1 MASGEIKRYVVT
13 FDFQEENLTDI
24 NELNNNLTRSGFT
37 LTMSDD
43 DGKVHELGINTFGLI
58 TAQDEQDVRALA
70 EGLGEAALGQKP
82 EVEIT
87 TWEAWLADDS

>member
-13 FDFQEENLTDI
+13 FHFQEENLTDI

>member
-13 FDFQEENLTDI
+13 FYFQEENLTDI